1 MSLKAFQKKMR
12 KKFKRASG
20 REIKLLVS
28 AFIVLI
34 ASAFYTADKLL
45 VPAAGMKVGFKT
57 GESTVMIVM
66 AGLMLVSL
74 GVILYFGTRY
84 RG

>member
-1 MSLKAFQKKMR
+1 MSLKSFQKTMR
-12 KKFKRASG
+12 KKFAKASS
-20 REIKLLVS
+20 REIKLLIS

-34 ASAFYTADKLL
+34 ASAIYTADQLL
-45 VPAAGMKVGFKT
+45 VPAAGVKAGFKA
-57 GESTVMIVM
+57 GESTIMIVM

-84 RG
+84 NG